1 MSKIYAIFVED
12 RCDFWAATPVIVS
25 AIDNA
30 NVVNGKTY
38 TVYTVDGK
46 RISNDAKSIDGLK
59 KGVYIVNDKKVVGIF
74 AVTCNIL

>member
-1 MSKIYAIFVED
+1 M
-12 RCDFWAATPVIVS
+12 IVS